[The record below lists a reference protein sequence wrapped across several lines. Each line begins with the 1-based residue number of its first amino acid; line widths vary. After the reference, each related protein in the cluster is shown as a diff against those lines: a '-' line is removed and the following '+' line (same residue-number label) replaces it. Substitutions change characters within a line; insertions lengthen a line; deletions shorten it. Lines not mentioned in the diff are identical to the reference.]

1 MDGSLV
7 PANTK
12 KSMLIF
18 GMFRLVPDLLI
29 AGVGIVITVFLLLVF
44 GNDASIWSLI
54 ACSLP
59 MIIGVIL
66 VLPIPNY
73 HNTLCASQSILEFH
87 NGRRKY
93 IWKGWCPLDE
103 YKENK

>member
-59 MIIGVIL
+59 MIIGVIEMAL
-66 VLPIPNY
+66 
-73 HNTLCASQSILEFH
+73 
-87 NGRRKY
+87 
-93 IWKGWCPLDE
+93 
-103 YKENK
+103 

>member
-73 HNTLCASQSILEFH
+73 HNTLCAIQSILEFY